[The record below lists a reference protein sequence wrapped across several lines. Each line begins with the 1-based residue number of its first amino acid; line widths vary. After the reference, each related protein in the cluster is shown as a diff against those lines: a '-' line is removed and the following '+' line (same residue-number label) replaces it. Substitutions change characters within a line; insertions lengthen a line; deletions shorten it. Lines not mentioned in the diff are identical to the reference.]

1 MPYSTRLK
9 GRVDDRREDG
19 GGVQFFIPGEPWRK
33 GPSRA
38 GRKDKVRPQ
47 KGLPSKIV
55 GCASMLRRPFLDSM
69 REGSASWRC

>member
-1 MPYSTRLK
+1 MEELK
-9 GRVDDRREDG
+9 MCSLGA
-19 GGVQFFIPGEPWRK
+19 GVQFSIPGEPWRK
-33 GPSRA
+33 GPSCA

-69 REGSASWRC
+69 REGSAS